1 MPGAGGKHMARA
13 LRWLITGLVI
23 ACAAGWALVQLLRG
37 GQDASNTSS
46 IVSMVLAAVGLAV
59 ALAGWEAARKAL
71 PQSEDAL
78 KFAQSA
84 AETLAKKILAA
95 ERKQFRALVGKD
107 EEQLTLTFT
116 RRPRDEHPGRGLERG
131 QVKGSG
137 PSADAGL
144 PGIAAYYRACSKPR
158 LVVTGAPG
166 AGKTVLSLELVR
178 DLIEQRTP
186 NDPLPVR
193 VPLAEW
199 DMQVPFE
206 KLLIGHVTRAGTTE
220 ERAEWIVGNGLVLP
234 VLDGLDEM
242 DPGLTDANGD
252 PMYGPD
258 GQQLPD
264 PEAPRAL
271 AALKVL
277 SNHGDT
283 VSDFPLILLCRTAHY
298 DALPRLERLQHA
310 VGVDIDP
317 LSHEHVAAHLTTVF
331 EDEERWQR
339 FAHGL
344 PASEVLRETLATPWW
359 LFLVKAVY
367 HRRGDPSE
375 LFAHSTAR
383 ALKDHLLSLF
393 IPAVVDLRP
402 SQYDA
407 ERVRGW
413 LAVIARHLRSGP
425 AAGERVDIHRPRLW
439 PIAGVDRV
447 RYADAAAAA
456 LVFLV
461 LVLPWVLVRE
471 SPGSW
476 LFAVAGLGAVLVA
489 KDVSRQAGDL
499 PMCVPWGRV
508 FSDATLRLVIDTVP
522 VGLVLGGLGGLAALP
537 SAWLADALGLGSL
550 VSFLPALAGCWA
562 VLLGLRIVHGSGL
575 NHTFNGIYPPD
586 VNAAVRWRYVLRGD
600 LVFGCAVVV
609 VAGLSMAAAWWV
621 MSFSDVLVLSS
632 VPILDVLT
640 FGLMAAA
647 LRWVSDFGGGRRYL
661 VFLLCLRK
669 QLPYRLGRFLRWSHE
684 GGLLRTSGGA
694 YQFRHREFQRWVAE
708 RA

>member
-1 MPGAGGKHMARA
+1 
-13 LRWLITGLVI
+13 
-23 ACAAGWALVQLLRG
+23 
-37 GQDASNTSS
+37 
-46 IVSMVLAAVGLAV
+46 MVFAAVGLAV

-71 PQSEDAL
+71 PQPEDAL

-84 AETLAKKILAA
+84 AETLAKKVLAA
-95 ERKQFRALVGKD
+95 EMKQFRALVGKD

-116 RRPRDEHPGRGLERG
+116 RRPRDELPGRGPERG
-131 QVKGSG
+131 QVEGSG

-166 AGKTVLSLELVR
+166 AGKTVLSVALVR
-178 DLIEQRTP
+178 DLINQRTP
-186 NDPLPVR
+186 DDPVPVR

-199 DMQVPFE
+199 DMRVPFE
-206 KLLIGHVTRAGTTE
+206 ELLIGHVIRAGTTE
-220 ERAEWIVGNGLVLP
+220 ERARWMVGNGLVLP
-234 VLDGLDEM
+234 ILDGLDEM

-252 PMYGPD
+252 PVYGPD

-264 PEAPRAL
+264 PRAPRAL

-277 SNHGDT
+277 SNHGGK
-283 VSDFPLILLCRTAHY
+283 VSEFPLVLMCRTAHY

-310 VGVDIDP
+310 VGVDIGP
-317 LSHEHVAAHLTTVF
+317 LSHEHVAAHLTTAF
-331 EDEERWQR
+331 EDEERWQM

-375 LFAHSTAR
+375 LFAHSTVR

-402 SQYDA
+402 PRYDA
-407 ERVRGW
+407 ERVQDW
-413 LAVIARHLRSGP
+413 LAVIAHHLHSGP

-447 RYADAAAAA
+447 RYADAVVAA
-456 LVFLV
+456 LSFLGLVLPLV
-461 LVLPWVLVRE
+461 LVRDRPE
-471 SPGSW
+471 SW
-476 LFAVAGLGAVLVA
+476 LLAAAGLGAVLVA
-489 KDVSRQAGDL
+489 RDVAAQGGDF
-499 PMCVPWGRV
+499 PMCVPWGRI
-508 FSDATLRLVIDTVP
+508 FSGATLRLVIDTVP
-522 VGLVLGGLGGLAALP
+522 AGLVLGGLGGLIALP
-537 SAWLADALGLGSL
+537 VAWLTDVLGFASV
-550 VSFLPALAGCWA
+550 VSFLPALAVFWSVLMGVAIVRGTA
-562 VLLGLRIVHGSGL
+562 VT
-575 NHTFNGIYPPD
+575 HTFTGTYPPD
-586 VNAAVRWRYVLRGD
+586 VNAAVRWRYVVRGD
-600 LVFGCAVVV
+600 LLFGCAVFVI
-609 VAGLSMAAAWWV
+609 AGLSMTAAWWV

-632 VPILDVLT
+632 VPVFDVLS

-647 LRWVSDFGGGRRYL
+647 LRGVSSFGGGRRYL
-661 VFLLCLRK
+661 VFLLCLRGR
-669 QLPYRLGRFLRWSHE
+669 LPYRLGRFLQWAHE
-684 GGLLRTSGGA
+684 GGLLRASGGA

-708 RA
+708 RT